1 MVEGNYTRV
10 IRGNPRSPARQN
22 GGMVHDDGA
31 LFDLPA
37 TLPDRASNRRAGP
50 PGRPGNTAPSPNES
64 VFPFAAPAS
73 IGDLVSPDWAAA
85 LEPVEPVLHQL
96 AASLA
101 SDLDAGHRILPDARD
116 ILRAFTTPLDRVRVV
131 IVGQDPYPTAGHAVG
146 LSFSVHPSTRP
157 IPRSLANI
165 YRELSSDTGSP
176 VPPSGDLSGW
186 AEQGVLLLNRVLTV
200 RAGETASHRGRGW
213 ELVTDAAIRA
223 LVARGGP
230 LVAILWGKDALRLKP
245 LLGTTPTVESVHP
258 SPLSASRGFFGSRPF
273 SRANALLV
281 QQGADPI
288 DWSRTSAGPSSA

>member
-1 MVEGNYTRV
+1 MT
-10 IRGNPRSPARQN
+10 
-22 GGMVHDDGA
+22 HDDGA

-37 TLPDRASNRRAGP
+37 ASAGVGPVARKGARGLRRTGP
-50 PGRPGNTAPSPNES
+50 PSPNES
-64 VFPFAAPAS
+64 AFPFAAPARTA
-73 IGDLVSPDWAAA
+73 DLVPADWAAA
-85 LEPVEPVLHQL
+85 LKPVEPVLHEL

-101 SDLDAGHRILPDARD
+101 EDLDKGVRILPDAQH
-116 ILRAFTTPLDRVRVV
+116 ILRAFGTPMDSVRVV
-131 IVGQDPYPTAGHAVG
+131 IVGQDPYPTIGHAVG
-146 LSFSVHPSTRP
+146 LSFAVDPATRP

-165 YRELSSDTGSP
+165 YRELATDTG
-176 VPPSGDLSGW
+176 VAPPATGDLSGW

-200 RAGETASHRGRGW
+200 RAGETASHRGLGW

-245 LLGTTPTVESVHP
+245 LLGPTPTVESVHP

-273 SRANALLV
+273 SRVNDLLT

-288 DWSRTSAGPSSA
+288 DWSRTAARGSGARA

>member
-1 MVEGNYTRV
+1 MPTGV
-10 IRGNPRSPARQN
+10 ARKN
-22 GGMVHDDGA
+22 GLMTSDDGT
-31 LFDLPA
+31 LFDLPETPPA
-37 TLPDRASNRRAGP
+37 SSAAGDPRVRAARKAAG
-50 PGRPGNTAPSPNES
+50 TTIPSPNES

-73 IGDLVSPDWAAA
+73 IGDLVPADWAAA

-96 AASLA
+96 ATSLA
-101 SDLDAGHRILPDARD
+101 ADLDDGRRVLPDARH

-131 IVGQDPYPTAGHAVG
+131 IVGQDPYPTVGHAVG
-146 LSFSVHPSTRP
+146 LSFAVDPATRP

-165 YRELSSDTGSP
+165 YRELASDTGTA
-176 VPPSGDLSGW
+176 PPATGDLSGW

-200 RAGETASHRGRGW
+200 RAGETASHRGLGW
-213 ELVTDAAIRA
+213 ELVTDTAIRA

-245 LLGTTPTVESVHP
+245 LLGSTPTVESVHP

-273 SRANALLV
+273 TRVNDLLM

-288 DWSRTSAGPSSA
+288 DWSRTSTNRTGS